1 MPLTVF
7 SDAGIMKKGTPAAPH
22 LMTWETSGAVKGK
35 VEQIIGAVVDVRFDD
50 VEQVPDILNCT

>member
-1 MPLTVF
+1 
-7 SDAGIMKKGTPAAPH
+7 MKKGTPAAPH

-35 VEQIIGAVVDVRFDD
+35 VEQIIGAVVDVRFND